1 MLHSRCRWLD
11 RRDTC
16 LGDWVRWVVL
26 FLFGGDGVVQ
36 TYVSAEAL
44 LAVQRDGHVGRFSL
58 VEINKSAAFKLAGFE
73 IRQPPYL
80 LYLTAAFEEGL
91 CSIVIHTVP
100 DDVITTSHQNVRMS
114 AYIGRGSLLC

>member
-1 MLHSRCRWLD
+1 MPFATLVLLLLFNRRKCFPAQGTMLHSRCRWLD

-80 LYLTAAFEEGL
+80 LYLTAAFEEV
-91 CSIVIHTVP
+91 S
-100 DDVITTSHQNVRMS
+100 S
-114 AYIGRGSLLC
+114 